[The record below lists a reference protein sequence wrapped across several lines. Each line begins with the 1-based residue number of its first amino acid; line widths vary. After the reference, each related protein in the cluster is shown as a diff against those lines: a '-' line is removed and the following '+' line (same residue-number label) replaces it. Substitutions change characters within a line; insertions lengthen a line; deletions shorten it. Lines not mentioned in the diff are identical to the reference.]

1 MKPDEIESNKKLYL
15 EYFKHNR
22 WAIDDLL
29 ESSSSL
35 DSTKKKDKKVYEKID
50 FKRYESHRLFLL

>member
-15 EYFKHNR
+15 EYFKQNR

-35 DSTKKKDKKVYEKID
+35 DSTKKKDKKIYEKID
-50 FKRYESHRLFLL
+50 FKRYETNRLFVL